1 MDTIKTYAIGNG
13 EITLTEQDA
22 EELRIMLQTEYLE
35 KRINEIIDENISYL
49 KFPGPR
55 SRRRFVEK
63 LVTMNSD
70 LVSYDSI
77 YYEETMQENM
87 FDTAADLGLLR

>member
-1 MDTIKTYAIGNG
+1 MEEIKTYAVGNG

-22 EELRIMLQTEYLE
+22 EELRIMLQTEYLK
-35 KRINEIIDENISYL
+35 KRINEIIDENINYL

-63 LVTMNSD
+63 LVVMNSD
-70 LVSYDSI
+70 LVSYDSL

-87 FDTAADLGLLR
+87 FDTATDLGLLR

>member
-1 MDTIKTYAIGNG
+1 MDTIKTYAIGSG

-35 KRINEIIDENISYL
+35 KRINEIIDENINDL

-63 LVTMNSD
+63 LVAMNSD

-77 YYEETMQENM
+77 YYEETMMENM
-87 FDTAADLGLLR
+87 FDTAEDLGFLG